1 MNTADL
7 CDAYGDELQY
17 LHPITFRDFGKKRRF
32 EGVISTIQCN
42 DDNSKVKEAL
52 NEPGNQKVLV
62 VDGGGSM
69 SRALL
74 GDNLAQAAINNSW
87 NGILINGCIRDS
99 EDIAKM
105 DIGVKALATIPRKTV
120 KKNQG
125 SRDVVVEFGGVI
137 FRPGEY
143 LYADVDGVVVSRT
156 KLVFP
161 RM

>member
-1 MNTADL
+1 M
-7 CDAYGDELQY
+7 
-17 LHPITFRDFGKKRRF
+17 
-32 EGVISTIQCN
+32 
-42 DDNSKVKEAL
+42 
-52 NEPGNQKVLV
+52 
-62 VDGGGSM
+62 
-69 SRALL
+69 
-74 GDNLAQAAINNSW
+74 AQAAINNSW

-143 LYADVDGVVVSRT
+143 LYADMDGVVVSRT
-156 KLVFP
+156 KLVYP

>member
-1 MNTADL
+1 
-7 CDAYGDELQY
+7 
-17 LHPITFRDFGKKRRF
+17 
-32 EGVISTIQCN
+32 
-42 DDNSKVKEAL
+42 
-52 NEPGNQKVLV
+52 
-62 VDGGGSM
+62 M